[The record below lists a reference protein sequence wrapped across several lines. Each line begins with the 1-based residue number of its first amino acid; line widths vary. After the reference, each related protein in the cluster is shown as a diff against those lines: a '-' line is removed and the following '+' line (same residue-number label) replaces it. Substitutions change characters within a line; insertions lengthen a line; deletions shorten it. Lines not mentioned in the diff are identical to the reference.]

1 LAAGGLPQAG
11 VIYQEDFS
19 NGLGIFSAS
28 GNVYTGSYGVRMC
41 GGWGSDGT
49 ISSAPIDTTG
59 FTA

>member
-1 LAAGGLPQAG
+1 VG